1 MAGRGKDMSQ
11 GIAQTLF
18 PFGATSVWSDPMMI
32 LIFFAAVLLL
42 GFTPAP
48 QAGLLLLSRR

>member
-1 MAGRGKDMSQ
+1 
-11 GIAQTLF
+11 
-18 PFGATSVWSDPMMI
+18 MMI
-32 LIFFAAVLLL
+32 LTFFAAVLLL